1 MPEVVMPSGNPNCD
15 KLCTPMPAEK
25 PMLETIFTLQEFEAL
40 AESHMSA
47 MAYAYVA
54 GGAGDELTMR
64 ANSEDWKAIRLAPQ
78 ILVDVSDISLRTQL
92 FGRPMEVPVLLAP
105 TAFHR
110 LCHAEGELATVVGAN
125 EAGASFVLSSF
136 STVSLEEVAAAAR
149 QPLWFQLYVQTDR
162 GLTEEMVR
170 RAEAA
175 GYTALCIT
183 VDTPVLG
190 ARNRESRV
198 QFALPADFKLP
209 NLKLGPVS
217 HRPVRS
223 AIYSELLNASLTW
236 KDIEWL
242 CAMTKIPVLLKGVL
256 NPDDAARAL
265 TSGAS
270 GLIVSNHGA
279 RNLDTVP
286 STAEA
291 LPYVLE
297 RVEGRLPVLVDGGIR
312 RGTDILKALALGA
325 KAVLIGRPYLYGLA
339 CSGASGVAR
348 VIEIL
353 KTELMMAMALT
364 GRTAINQIDQTA
376 LWKPL
381 NAAPNRGE

>member
-64 ANSEDWKAIRLAPQ
+64 ANSEDWKAIRLTPQ
-78 ILVDVSDISLRTQL
+78 ILVDVSNISLRTQL

-110 LCHAEGELATVVGAN
+110 LCHAEGELATVAGAN

-175 GYTALCIT
+175 GYAALCIT

-364 GRTAINQIDQTA
+364 GRTAIDQIDRTV
-376 LWKPL
+376 LWK
-381 NAAPNRGE
+381 AT

>member
-1 MPEVVMPSGNPNCD
+1 
-15 KLCTPMPAEK
+15 
-25 PMLETIFTLQEFEAL
+25 
-40 AESHMSA
+40 
-47 MAYAYVA
+47 
-54 GGAGDELTMR
+54 
-64 ANSEDWKAIRLAPQ
+64 
-78 ILVDVSDISLRTQL
+78 
-92 FGRPMEVPVLLAP
+92 VLLAP

-110 LCHAEGELATVVGAN
+110 LCHAEGELATVAGAN

-175 GYTALCIT
+175 GYAALCIT

-256 NPDDAARAL
+256 NPGDAEQAL
-265 TSGAS
+265 SSGAS

-279 RNLDTVP
+279 RNLDTAP
-286 STAEA
+286 STADA
-291 LPYVLE
+291 LPKVLD
-297 RVEGRLPVLVDGGIR
+297 RVQGKLPVLVDGGIR

-339 CSGASGVAR
+339 CCGAAGVTR

-364 GRTAINQIDQTA
+364 GRTAIDQIDRTV
-376 LWKPL
+376 LWK
-381 NAAPNRGE
+381 AT